1 MTQIA
6 QTKHRG
12 HALRKGRVSITNQI
26 YSITTVTRD
35 RQRYFADFNTAR
47 TLIRILQTHEQNGD
61 ANTLCFIVMP
71 DHLHWL
77 MQLQDRKNLSAT
89 VRSVK
94 SLTSKTLGVP
104 VWQKGFHDRA
114 IRHEEDVVDVARYIV
129 ANPVRAGLVKSI
141 RDYPH
146 WDAVWLL

>member
-1 MTQIA
+1 MPQITK
-6 QTKHRG
+6 TKHRG

-35 RQRYFADFNTAR
+35 RQRYFADFNAAR
-47 TLIRILQTHEQNGD
+47 TLIRVLQIHEQQGD
-61 ANTLCFIVMP
+61 AKTLCFVVMP

-77 MQLQDRKNLSAT
+77 MQLQHRKNLSAT
-89 VRSVK
+89 VRSIK
-94 SLTSKTLGVP
+94 STVSRTLGVP

-114 IRHEEDVVDVARYIV
+114 VRHEEDLSNIARYIV

-141 RDYPH
+141 REYPH
-146 WDAVWLL
+146 WDAVWLP